1 MAGEGFHVKQTL
13 SEEPFGQRM
22 PLWRLEP
29 IFFAQP
35 LDVHSRET
43 GLSYQTR
50 PKPTFE
56 LFHVEQTV
64 WASVK
69 SRKTWFHV
77 EPTQL

>member
-1 MAGEGFHVKQTL
+1 MATRTHFLCPT
-13 SEEPFGQRM
+13 FGRA
-22 PLWRLEP
+22 LT
-29 IFFAQP
+29 
-35 LDVHSRET
+35 VSRET

-77 EPTQL
+77 EPTHL